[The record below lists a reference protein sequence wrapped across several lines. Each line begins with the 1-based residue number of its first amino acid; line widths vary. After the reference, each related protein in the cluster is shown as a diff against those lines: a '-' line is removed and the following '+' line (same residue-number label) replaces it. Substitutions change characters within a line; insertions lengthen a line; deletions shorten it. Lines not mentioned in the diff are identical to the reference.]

1 MGGVVGGL
9 GHIAGGQGTTTSYSF
24 PGRRPSQLWVGPPQ
38 RLEKKL
44 ASEKA
49 PPPVT
54 AACPLSPIPP
64 PWQEDR
70 TPKKGGPLELAPLLP
85 RGPHAGCPHL
95 RDQGAHCSR
104 LSCLPSTSRPR
115 GLRGLQGPKCL
126 LATAQGQGLSQSL
139 RDPPAPVSP
148 QEPPAWAQ
156 RALLSRRAGDTRV
169 AVPN

>member
-1 MGGVVGGL
+1 MKAYVSKEEKEKDEEAEGGKALEKGRRGGL
-9 GHIAGGQGTTTSYSF
+9 EGALKGRAG
-24 PGRRPSQLWVGPPQ
+24 
-38 RLEKKL
+38 
-44 ASEKA
+44 
-49 PPPVT
+49 
-54 AACPLSPIPP
+54 
-64 PWQEDR
+64 
-70 TPKKGGPLELAPLLP
+70 PLLP

-104 LSCLPSTSRPR
+104 PSCLPSTSRPR